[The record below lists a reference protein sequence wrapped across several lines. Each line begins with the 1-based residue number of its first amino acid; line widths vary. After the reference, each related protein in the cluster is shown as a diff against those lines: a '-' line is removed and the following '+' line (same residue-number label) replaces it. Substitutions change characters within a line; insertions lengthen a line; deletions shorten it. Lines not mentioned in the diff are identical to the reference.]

1 MRARGMPLDLMPG
14 TGYEEKET
22 ILHAS
27 EAALFYSDG
36 LVKAHDPEGKMFGF
50 PRLRALIA
58 EHGKDRSLGNFLLE
72 ELYGP
77 KSLGR
82 THCEAL
88 QITETVLFARVYS
101 FRPIWAPYTGEIHG
115 RSSYSYRFSESPLPR
130 PSVQQAAADVPP
142 SRDRLSWYP

>member
-14 TGYEEKET
+14 TGYEEKEI

-72 ELYGP
+72 QLYSPTRSAFPRVPFPDLRCSRQQQMCLHQEIGYR
-77 KSLGR
+77 G
-82 THCEAL
+82 THN
-88 QITETVLFARVYS
+88 
-101 FRPIWAPYTGEIHG
+101 TGTNRE
-115 RSSYSYRFSESPLPR
+115 E
-130 PSVQQAAADVPP
+130 
-142 SRDRLSWYP
+142 